1 VHGILDDVSAAPSK
15 TIASTRR
22 RPTRWL
28 RLVVAT
34 LAAIGISQ
42 GPAPGGASAS
52 PRTAT
57 ADLTVAR
64 SEATPCG
71 SGDRPF
77 RPSSISITHVV
88 GATKVLAMGRD
99 SSGVPIPPPLTD
111 TGKWQFG
118 WDAAVLAGA
127 TQGVVRLTAHTY
139 PAFAGTAL
147 GNALLGG
154 LHKGGQIIVSGG
166 GQTLCYHVVRR
177 VSVDARRSVPDY
189 YASKGPPLLGIVVCS
204 GVRRGPG
211 DWSRRTVWF
220 AAPG

>member
-1 VHGILDDVSAAPSK
+1 MGAAAGIVLGFAPAVVMTTSGAASA
-15 TIASTRR
+15 
-22 RPTRWL
+22 
-28 RLVVAT
+28 
-34 LAAIGISQ
+34 
-42 GPAPGGASAS
+42 GPA
-52 PRTAT
+52 
-57 ADLTVAR
+57 VAR
-64 SEATPCG
+64 SAARSCG
-71 SGDRPF
+71 TSDHPRPF
-77 RPSSISITHVV
+77 RPSSISIAHVV
-88 GATKVLAMGRD
+88 GATRVLAMGRD

-118 WDAAVLAGA
+118 WDAAILAGA

-147 GNALLGG
+147 GNALLRG
-154 LHKGGQIIVSGG
+154 LHQGGKLIVSGG

-177 VSVDARRSVPDY
+177 VSVDATRSVPDY
-189 YASKGPPLLGIVVCS
+189 YASNGPPLLGIVVCS